1 MCEQIPVAE
10 ILAKRKTIKNKK
22 QKLIDSFPARYLNP
36 GSSDSCD
43 KKDPCDLEI

>member
-1 MCEQIPVAE
+1 MCEQSPVSK
-10 ILAKRKTIKNKK
+10 ILAKRKTIK
-22 QKLIDSFPARYLNP
+22 KLIDSFPARYINP